1 MSKQEDYKILKSI
14 IETKTEYN
22 IDDLTGGSVSITI
35 THNCTQINYYL
46 ILFFGYKNRNSIQK
60 KIPIN
65 EQLYTKLCKIIV
77 SVVKDMQKEQSEDD
91 INDILNIVSNT
102 DRTIGSKNN
111 LTTDLTTPNYNYNLN
126 NSNKVTKSYEKESDF
141 SLGKTVRY
149 SKVKEDYKEALKIYI
164 EEKVN
169 ENNLK
174 LENLNASHRVLD
186 YDDFIMGIEAK
197 DYEYANFVIAY
208 RNWNK
213 RHIERVSNVRK

>member
-1 MSKQEDYKILKSI
+1 
-14 IETKTEYN
+14 
-22 IDDLTGGSVSITI
+22 
-35 THNCTQINYYL
+35 
-46 ILFFGYKNRNSIQK
+46 
-60 KIPIN
+60 
-65 EQLYTKLCKIIV
+65 
-77 SVVKDMQKEQSEDD
+77 MQKEQSEDD